1 MINYLN
7 QKYDAE
13 FVYYDYEPPELLN
26 SEKLYAYPKSTGIG
40 NGKYLVT
47 VKARNGGFED
57 DFHDFSYQ
65 FYPTEFVK
73 HKDDITAQNKE
84 LIIFR
89 SEYNGNQ
96 NRTFESVGG
105 NTGNWCSQSHF
116 NLF

>member
-57 DFHDFSYQ
+57 DFHDFSVAKLAEDNISFPIRLLGVSLVMTFQ
-65 FYPTEFVK
+65 
-73 HKDDITAQNKE
+73 
-84 LIIFR
+84 LIRREPLLLLVQEKFH
-89 SEYNGNQ
+89 
-96 NRTFESVGG
+96 VM
-105 NTGNWCSQSHF
+105 
-116 NLF
+116 